1 MRNDVNRVL
10 KIFGILFGLAIIAA
24 LALVGF
30 MLLSNLNAPPP
41 GVGPEAEQGYQ
52 ACAPIITALEQ
63 HHAQTG
69 AYPATL
75 EALVPAFLPK
85 FEYTVGEV
93 NIDYRPTD
101 KSYRLEFRYTGPGM
115 NICTFT
121 PDASWKCTGY
131 F

>member
-1 MRNDVNRVL
+1 MRRVL

-24 LALVGF
+24 LAFIGF

-41 GVGPEAEQGYQ
+41 GVGPKADQGYQ

-69 AYPATL
+69 SYPESL
-75 EALVPAFLPK
+75 EELVPNLLSK
-85 FEYTVGEV
+85 IDYTVGEV
-93 NIDYRPTD
+93 KLDYRPIEP
-101 KSYRLEFRYTGPGM
+101 SYQLEFSYASPGM
-115 NICTFT
+115 NVCRYM
-121 PDASWKCTGY
+121 PDIGWKCTGY